1 MGFGDRFMTTFVP
14 PVQRKQAG
22 RNHYYVDGNG
32 VKLPGVTTILGNG
45 LPKKALIDWSANAT
59 ADYAVNNWDELGDMP
74 VADRL
79 TKLKRARYD
88 VRDTAA
94 KRGTEVHALA
104 EQLVRGK
111 EVVVPE
117 ALRGHVEAYVKFL
130 DDFDVQPVLVEFV
143 VASYRYGYAGTA
155 DLLAVLMMPDGSKVR
170 WLLDVKTNRSGVFGE
185 TALQLAGYR
194 FADIYIDTTTPELTA
209 RGGVEEPMLPV
220 DRCGVIHVRA
230 DGYSLVPVEA
240 GKEQLRAFRYVQ
252 QVGDFSADSRSL
264 IGEPIEPP
272 EHFGTVARVVYERNG
287 R

>member
-1 MGFGDRFMTTFVP
+1 MTTFVP
-14 PVQRKQAG
+14 SVRRKQAG
-22 RNHYYVDGNG
+22 RNHYYVDGND
-32 VKLPGVTTILGNG
+32 VRLPGVTTILGNG

-59 ADYAVNNWDELGDMP
+59 ADYAVNNWDELGEMP

-94 KRGTEVHALA
+94 KRGTEVHTIG
-104 EQLVRGK
+104 EQLVRGE

-117 ALRGHVEAYVKFL
+117 ALRGHTEAYVKFL
-130 DDFDVQPVLVEFV
+130 DDFDVQPHLVEFV

-155 DLLAVLMMPDGSKVR
+155 DLMATLTMPDGSKAR
-170 WLLDVKTNRSGVFGE
+170 WLLDIKTNRSGVFGE
-185 TALQLAGYR
+185 TALQLAAYR
-194 FADIYIDTTTPELTA
+194 YADIYIDTGLPEMH
-209 RGGVEEPMLPV
+209 GPKGIEEPVIPV
-220 DRCGVIHVRA
+220 DRCGVVHVRA

-240 GKEQLRAFRYVQ
+240 GEEQLRAFRYVQ
-252 QVGDFSADSRSL
+252 QVGNFDADSRSL

-272 EHFGTVARVVYERNG
+272 EPNGEIARVVYERTA